1 MVIIYSYHQIVDGDD
16 DDDDDD
22 DDVVGNGETY

>member
-22 DDVVGNGETY
+22 DVVGNGETY